1 MRLLTVFTWIAGISF
16 GTGTAMAQELK
27 VGDKAPE
34 FMSTDDAGKAFK
46 SSDVVGKKIVV
57 VYFYPADFTGG
68 CTNQACAFRDDY
80 AKLKEKGVEV
90 IGVSGDSVKGH
101 AAFKTYYKL
110 PFKLL
115 ADEEGTVAKAFGVP
129 AGKGG
134 VVPKPKDQ
142 KGAVIENLT
151 DADGKPVE
159 IKQGVRIQ
167 RWTFVIDKDGKI
179 AFINKKVNAAQ
190 DAKSVAEVVE
200 KLK

>member
-1 MRLLTVFTWIAGISF
+1 
-16 GTGTAMAQELK
+16 
-27 VGDKAPE
+27 
-34 FMSTDDAGKAFK
+34 MSTDDAGKAFK

-57 VYFYPADFTGG
+57 VYFYPANFTGG
-68 CTNQACAFRDDY
+68 CTNQACAFRDDH

-101 AAFKTYYKL
+101 SAFKTYYKL

-142 KGAVIENLT
+142 E
-151 DADGKPVE
+151 
-159 IKQGVRIQ
+159 
-167 RWTFVIDKDGKI
+167 RWSLRT
-179 AFINKKVNAAQ
+179 
-190 DAKSVAEVVE
+190 
-200 KLK
+200 

>member
-1 MRLLTVFTWIAGISF
+1 MRLLTVLTLIAGIQVGNGSV
-16 GTGTAMAQELK
+16 MAEELK

-46 SSDVVGKKIVV
+46 SSDVVGKKIIV

-68 CTNQACAFRDDY
+68 CTNQACGFRDDF
-80 AKLKEKGVEV
+80 AKLKDKGVEV

-101 AAFKTYYKL
+101 SAFKKFYKL
-110 PFKLL
+110 PFTLL
-115 ADEEGTVAKAFGVP
+115 ADEDGAVAKAFGVP
-129 AGKGG
+129 VGKGG
-134 VVPKPKDQ
+134 VVAKPKDR
-142 KGAVIENLT
+142 KGALIENLT

-159 IKQGVRIQ
+159 IKQGVRAA
-167 RWTFVIDKDGKI
+167 RWTFVIDKEGKI

-190 DAKSVAEVVE
+190 DAKSVADVVD